1 MPSNSAILPLVVVRA
16 TRSQTSALCGPFQV
30 SPLNANTNVNMS
42 VNQPL
47 GLKKYLGS

>member
-1 MPSNSAILPLVVVRA
+1 MPNNSAILPLVVRA